1 MFQIRSDVIK
11 QGYERAPHRA
21 LLYATGIS
29 KRQLSQP
36 FIGLASGFTDLVP
49 GHIGMRELERFIEK
63 GIHSGGGV
71 SFIFGIPGICD
82 GIAMGHKGMHYSL
95 SSRELIADMVESI
108 TLAHALDGLVLL
120 TDCDKITPGMLM
132 AAARLD
138 IPSIVVTAGPMMSG
152 MYRMQRRSLVRD
164 TFEAVGAYSAGK
176 IDNAELEAL
185 EMCACPGPGSCQG
198 VYTANTMS
206 CITEAMGMSLPGCAT
221 VLAGMAEKRRIA
233 YASGFRVVELVNED
247 ITSRKIMTMAAMENA
262 IRVNMAIGGSTNT
275 VLHLPA
281 IAHEAGIELPLDLF
295 DEISRDTPH
304 ITDIRPGGEHFMED
318 VDYAGGIP
326 AVMNVLE
333 SKLNDVPTVSGLTIK
348 EIAASGVV
356 ADPDVIRSIDRAY
369 HKEGGVAILRGS
381 LAPDGAVVKQT
392 AVKKD
397 MMTFAGEAKV
407 FDGEEIA
414 MKAILSDQVK
424 AGNVIV
430 IRYEGPKGGP
440 GMREMLL
447 PTAAIVGKG
456 LADSVALI
464 TDGRFSGGT
473 RGPCLGHVSP
483 EAMEGGPIAVVE
495 DGDKIVIDIP
505 NRRLDLQIPESE
517 MKERLSKWSPPEPKI
532 KTGYLAR
539 YSKLVTSA
547 NTGAVLDAGC

>member
-1 MFQIRSDVIK
+1 M
-11 QGYERAPHRA
+11 
-21 LLYATGIS
+21 
-29 KRQLSQP
+29 
-36 FIGLASGFTDLVP
+36 
-49 GHIGMRELERFIEK
+49 
-63 GIHSGGGV
+63 
-71 SFIFGIPGICD
+71 
-82 GIAMGHKGMHYSL
+82 
-95 SSRELIADMVESI
+95 
-108 TLAHALDGLVLL
+108 
-120 TDCDKITPGMLM
+120 
-132 AAARLD
+132 
-138 IPSIVVTAGPMMSG
+138 
-152 MYRMQRRSLVRD
+152 
-164 TFEAVGAYSAGK
+164 
-176 IDNAELEAL
+176 
-185 EMCACPGPGSCQG
+185 
-198 VYTANTMS
+198 
-206 CITEAMGMSLPGCAT
+206 
-221 VLAGMAEKRRIA
+221 LAGMAEKRRIA

>member
-1 MFQIRSDVIK
+1 VFQIRSDVIK

>member
-29 KRQLSQP
+29 KRQLDQP
-36 FIGLASGFTDLVP
+36 FIGLVSSFTDLIP
-49 GHIGMRELERFIEK
+49 GHIGMRELERSIEK

-71 SFIFGIPGICD
+71 SFIYGVPGICD

-95 SSRELIADMVESI
+95 ASRELIADMIESV

-120 TDCDKITPGMLM
+120 TNCDKITPGMLM

-152 MYRMQRRSLVRD
+152 MYKMQRRSLVRD

-176 IDNAELEAL
+176 ISDEELAAVEI
-185 EMCACPGPGSCQG
+185 CACPGPGSCQG
-198 VYTANTMS
+198 VYTANTMA
-206 CITEAMGMSLPGCAT
+206 CVTEAMGMSLPGCAT
-221 VLAGMAEKRRIA
+221 ALAGMAKKRRIA
-233 YASGFRVVELVNED
+233 YESGIRVVELVNENV
-247 ITSRKIMTMAAMENA
+247 TSRSIITKASLENA
-262 IRVNMAIGGSTNT
+262 TRVDMSLGGSTNT

-281 IAHEAGIELPLDLF
+281 IAHDAGVELPLELF
-295 DEISRDTPH
+295 DQISRDTPH
-304 ITDIRPGGEHFMED
+304 VANIRPGGEHFMED
-318 VDYAGGIP
+318 LEYAGGIP
-326 AVMNVLE
+326 AVMHVLE
-333 SKLNDVPTVSGLTIK
+333 SKLNDAPTVSGLTTK

-356 ADPDVIRSIDRAY
+356 ANPDVIKNIDQAY

-381 LAPDGAVVKQT
+381 MAPDGAVVKQT
-392 AVKKD
+392 AVNDD
-397 MMTFAGEAKV
+397 MMTFTGKARV

-414 MKAILSDQVK
+414 MKAILNDEIK
-424 AGNVIV
+424 AGDVVI

-447 PTAAIVGKG
+447 PTAAITGRG
-456 LADSVALI
+456 LSDSVVLI

-473 RGPCLGHVSP
+473 RGPCIGHVSP
-483 EAMEGGPIAVVE
+483 EAMEGGIIAIVK
-495 DGDKIVIDIP
+495 DGDKVTIDIP
-505 NRRLDLQIPESE
+505 NRKLDLQISE
-517 MKERLSKWSPPEPKI
+517 AEAKERLSKWSPPEPKI
-532 KTGYLAR
+532 KTGYLSR
-539 YSKLVTSA
+539 YAKLVTSA
-547 NTGAVLDAGC
+547 GTGAVLV